1 MAEPKRTGS
10 YAVLTARLPFFVFLL
25 QNAICLCYN
34 GHIKNKGG
42 DPRMHTV
49 GIYDRYNFD
58 QERLKRASELYLGRG
73 EGLDRPIPL
82 IHR

>member
-1 MAEPKRTGS
+1 
-10 YAVLTARLPFFVFLL
+10 
-25 QNAICLCYN
+25 
-34 GHIKNKGG
+34 
-42 DPRMHTV
+42 MHTV